1 LDGSGA
7 ELSHPKAVGVIL
19 CFVFAIGNLVATLN
33 SVKLYERMKSLQ
45 GCVCVSS
52 LRLGSRAAQGLEN
65 LLSRLENLEKKCP
78 RNTAVDR
85 PSHTGSWI
93 EE

>member
-1 LDGSGA
+1 MEEVHEKESVSVQALLHSA
-7 ELSHPKAVGVIL
+7 AK
-19 CFVFAIGNLVATLN
+19 AIGDLFDTRVDYM
-33 SVKLYERMKSLQ
+33 V
-45 GCVCVSS
+45 
-52 LRLGSRAAQGLEN
+52 RLFGPAIILFPKGREN